1 MVKFFSFK
9 TVSSGNYPY
18 VGGASIQKPK
28 PTVDYSIR
36 SRDRNVLRQ
45 AWNGSPLVVNGTVT
59 IGSVTS
65 NRKIGSFRAV
75 NNAGDLLS
83 RKNYSCG
90 GPNQITSR
98 PGMMNLTLKDGGQD
112 KRRCDNTGVQP
123 SSCNV
128 KYVYDS
134 SDFIR
139 FKKLQAKNR
148 GYTNG
153 ADYSYGGANNG
164 TTKSVLNRVR
174 R

>member
-1 MVKFFSFK
+1 
-9 TVSSGNYPY
+9 
-18 VGGASIQKPK
+18 
-28 PTVDYSIR
+28 
-36 SRDRNVLRQ
+36 
-45 AWNGSPLVVNGTVT
+45 
-59 IGSVTS
+59 
-65 NRKIGSFRAV
+65 
-75 NNAGDLLS
+75 
-83 RKNYSCG
+83 
-90 GPNQITSR
+90 
-98 PGMMNLTLKDGGQD
+98 MMNLTLKDGGQD
-112 KRRCDNTGVQP
+112 QRCDGTGVQP